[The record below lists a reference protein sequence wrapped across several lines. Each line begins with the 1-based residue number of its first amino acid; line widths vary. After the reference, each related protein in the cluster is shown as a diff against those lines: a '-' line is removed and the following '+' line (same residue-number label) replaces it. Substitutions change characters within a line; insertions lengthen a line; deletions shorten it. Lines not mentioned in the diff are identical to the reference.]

1 MRIKEAVLLFLIVA
15 GLSYAEFPFPE
26 KLVVYKD
33 RAFLIGKII
42 PDLTGKKSVDINL
55 PLYTDLRGIKISVN
69 EGCQIEQIKEG
80 DIDSKIKDKIKKL
93 EAQID
98 FFKDQIKTVEKEI
111 SLLEKLDI
119 NKAGIKSLDL
129 FSERYFK
136 KLQEKRTAQQFIAQ
150 LKDQIEKLRKR
161 AGRHFV
167 IDLTCE
173 NTTRPVISIT
183 VQPPVKAFQKYTIYG
198 DTAKNVVRIT
208 NRIFVR
214 QDSGFDL
221 KGIDLV
227 YYSYRKTPSV
237 SPPQT
242 GFIPFV
248 EKKMKGLKK
257 IEREYVETG
266 SKAYF
271 SVKNVYLKDGKENLI
286 TLSSISYPAEFSI
299 FIDGDRTV
307 TPFLKATFK
316 TDRFYPSSYR
326 ADFYIDGVYIGF
338 DRFKPLLQN
347 VENSLFFGEDIF
359 VNVLKEKIKDFT
371 EESIFGGKKA
381 TKEWRYQIKN
391 NHKNGIKITVVDK
404 IPVSTSEKI
413 EIKPFSSI
421 KWKKIKPD
429 GTVVWEFYLKPSEEK
444 VFTFG
449 YRKITKK

>member
-1 MRIKEAVLLFLIVA
+1 MKIIKAVLLFTVFV
-15 GLSYAEFPFPE
+15 GLSYAEFPAPE
-26 KLVVYKD
+26 KL
-33 RAFLIGKII
+33 II
-42 PDLTGKKSVDINL
+42 YRDTALLVCKFSPDLTEEKSVDINL
-55 PLYTDLRGIKISVN
+55 PLYTDLRNLKMSVDKN
-69 EGCQIEQIKEG
+69 CQIGQIKEG
-80 DIDSKIKDKIKKL
+80 DIDSQIKDKIKKL
-93 EAQID
+93 EDQIR

-119 NKAGIKSLDL
+119 NKTGIKSLDL

-167 IDLTCE
+167 IDLSCKDI
-173 NTTRPVISIT
+173 TRPVINIT
-183 VQPPVKAFQKYTIYG
+183 IQPPVKALQKYTIYG
-198 DTAKNVVRIT
+198 DTENNVIKIT

-214 QDSGFDL
+214 QDTGFDL
-221 KGIDLV
+221 KGIELV
-227 YYSYRKTPSV
+227 YYSYRKTPSI
-237 SPPQT
+237 SPPKT

-248 EKKMKGLKK
+248 EKKGLKK
-257 IEREYVETG
+257 IEREYVETT

-271 SVKNVYLKDGKENLI
+271 SVKNVDLQDGKENLI
-286 TLSSISYPAEFSI
+286 TLSSVSYPAEFSV

-326 ADFYIDGVYIGF
+326 ADFYIDGVYIGS
-338 DRFKPLLQN
+338 DRFKPLLQD

-359 VNVLKEKIKDFT
+359 INVSKEKIKDFT
-371 EESIFGGKKA
+371 EKSIFGTKKT

-391 NHKNGIKITVVDK
+391 NHKKGIKITVVDK
-404 IPVSTSEKI
+404 IPVSTSEKTQ
-413 EIKPFSSI
+413 IKPFSSI

-429 GTVVWEFYLKPSEEK
+429 GTIVWEFFLSPSQEK
-444 VFTFG
+444 IFSFG
-449 YRKITKK
+449 YIITEK